1 MQYLSNAFKNFL
13 FQIGT
18 NTTNARDASA
28 LGPPPEMPLL
38 AAASATSE
46 ISIEIELQKRIKAR
60 GCVSDFDELQIQMIE
75 DDYMRRS
82 K

>member
-18 NTTNARDASA
+18 NTTNAIDSSA

-46 ISIEIELQKRIKAR
+46 IEIELQKRIKAR
-60 GCVSDFDELQIQMIE
+60 GCVSDFDKLQIQMIE
-75 DDYMRRS
+75 DDYIRRS